1 MANEMPIDFV
11 DDDPDDNEYS
21 YRRVLDL
28 LMEKKELILTIE
40 EASAKPLKRNL
51 TALKSRDA
59 AKLKNAGL
67 EVGDEVLGYTAY
79 PTKEG
84 DEGHGPNM
92 IKLHITYGPRKTVK
106 IHKLEVPDNEF

>member
-1 MANEMPIDFV
+1 MSDMPIDFV
-11 DDDPDDNEYS
+11 DDDDDNEYS

-28 LMEKKELILTIE
+28 VVEKKEILITIHKDSE
-40 EASAKPLKRNL
+40 KPLKRNL

-59 AKLKNAGL
+59 AKLKSAGL
-67 EVGDEVLGYTAY
+67 EPGDEVLGYNSY

-84 DEGHGPNM
+84 DEGHAPDM

-106 IHKLEVPDNEF
+106 ITKLEVPDNEF